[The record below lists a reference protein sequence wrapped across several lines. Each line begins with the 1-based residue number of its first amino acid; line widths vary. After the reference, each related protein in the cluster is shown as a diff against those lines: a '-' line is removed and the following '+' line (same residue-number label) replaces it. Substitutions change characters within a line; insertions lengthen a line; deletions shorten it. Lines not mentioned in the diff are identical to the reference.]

1 MKILAG
7 VDEVGRGSLIGP
19 VYAAAVILNKSI
31 NKRLI
36 KDSKI
41 LTSHRSYL
49 FSKNRFISYDF
60 RLYVSKQREFN
71 YYIDSIIKKKPTH
84 LLYSSIDH
92 DNNRDILKNCRGELV
107 IRGKNVH
114 QTNKRNPFGNVERKY
129 DGYIYKIDLDKL
141 KKCKINK
148 WKKNYIF
155 NLKPIF
161 LIRL

>member
-148 WKKNYIF
+148 
-155 NLKPIF
+155 
-161 LIRL
+161 